1 MKKLLGLIM
10 ILVLSFSMVACNS
23 NTDTD
28 TATDSTDKETPV
40 VDTEKDTEKDTD
52 TEVEK
57 DTPKE
62 QVEVVV
68 SAAASLTD
76 AMGEIAEMIKEDENI
91 ILVPSYGS
99 SGALQKQIEEG
110 APSDAF
116 ISAGQKQ
123 MDALEEKN
131 LLESGTRMDLLKN
144 TLVLIVPEDNK
155 DEINN
160 IQDVVDKKVQIA
172 LAETE
177 TVPVGQYSKAALT
190 KLGLWDK
197 LETGNIVQSKDVSEV
212 LTHVEQGNVSAGMVY
227 SSDAVRGEKV
237 KQVEEFEESLHD
249 PIVYP
254 AAVIE
259 SSKNKDAA
267 KAFLDYLQTDKVKAV
282 FEKYGFKIA

>member
-10 ILVLSFSMVACNS
+10 ILVLSLSMVACSS
-23 NTDTD
+23 NTDTTKTD
-28 TATDSTDKETPV
+28 TETPV
-40 VDTEKDTEKDTD
+40 VEEKDA
-52 TEVEK
+52 EVSK

-62 QVEVVV
+62 QVEIVV

-76 AMGEIAEMIKEDENI
+76 AMGEIAEMIKADENI
-91 ILVPSYGS
+91 ILVPTYGS

-110 APSDAF
+110 APSDVF

-123 MDALEEKN
+123 MTALEEKS
-131 LLESGTRMDLLKN
+131 LIAQGSKVDLLKN
-144 TLVLIVPEDNK
+144 TLVLIVPADNK
-155 DEINN
+155 EGINN

-190 KLGLWDK
+190 KLELWDK
-197 LETGNIVQSKDVSEV
+197 IDTGNIVQSKDVSEV
-212 LTHVEQGNVSAGMVY
+212 LTHVEQGNVAAGMVY
-227 SSDAVRGEKV
+227 SSDAVRGDKV
-237 KQVEEFEESLHD
+237 KQVEVFDENLHD

-254 AAVIE
+254 AAIIE
-259 SSKNKDAA
+259 SSKQKEAA
-267 KAFLDYLQTDKVKAV
+267 KTFLDYLQTDKVKAI

>member
-1 MKKLLGLIM
+1 MKRLLGLIM
-10 ILVLSFSMVACNS
+10 ILVLSFSMIACSSS
-23 NTDTD
+23 NKTDT
-28 TATDSTDKETPV
+28 STTE
-40 VDTEKDTEKDTD
+40 TEKPAPA
-52 TEVEK
+52 VEE
-57 DTPKE
+57 DVPKE

-110 APSDAF
+110 APSDVF

-123 MDALEEKN
+123 MDALEEKSLISKESRVD
-131 LLESGTRMDLLKN
+131 LLENS
-144 TLVLIVPEDNK
+144 LVLIVPEDNK
-155 DEINN
+155 DQINT

-227 SSDAVRGEKV
+227 SSDAVRGVKV
-237 KQVEEFEESLHD
+237 KQVQEFEENLHD
-249 PIVYP
+249 PIIYP
-254 AAVIE
+254 AAVVE
-259 SSKNKDAA
+259 SSKQKDAS
-267 KAFLDYLQTDKVKAV
+267 KAFLDYLQTDKVKAI